1 MKKKLITYIFLAI
14 GATLIIF
21 SFLMAKIFQYKEKRI
36 IIGYLRSNNE
46 LMSIVDFNNN
56 DSLGYIKSN
65 NKIRV
70 TYMKPNGDVIL
81 DTDMDDYRA
90 QNYKDAEEFRDAVK
104 NGEGVS
110 ERYSDSPKRKII
122 YLATRLKNNNI
133 IRSSVNV
140 DNITF
145 LDGEFL
151 NYFIIVLG
159 LVLGLS
165 LWLANKLT
173 YIIVKPIENLDNVTS
188 RIAKGELDRRVSIT
202 SKDELGVLGKNFNY
216 MADKLQLTLSE
227 VRNNQNRLEAVLK
240 CMNSGVIA
248 VDRNYNIIIINPYAE
263 RIFGIDRNLVGE
275 SLIECVKNYELEKVL
290 LDNGKEYNEFKIMR
304 PMERNLEIRTTDII
318 NKNEHIGTVIVIQ
331 DITEMK
337 KLENM
342 RSEFVA
348 NVSHELKTPLTS
360 IRGFSE
366 TLMEVDDPVYR
377 KKFLGIINSE
387 SERLTRLIED
397 ILTLSRVENKK
408 GIKEDIID
416 VNTLMNEVVFLVKNT
431 ADRKNISID
440 FQGDEI
446 RSIKGDKDK
455 FTQML
460 INLVDNA
467 VKYTDNGGKVRIKS
481 KDYYN
486 YFTITIQ
493 DNGMGIDKKDIDNI
507 FQRFYRVDKARS
519 RADGGT
525 GLGLA
530 IVKHILVLFNG
541 DIEVN
546 SVVGKGSSFTIN
558 IPYNI

>member
-14 GATLIIF
+14 GSTLIIF
-21 SFLMAKIFQYKEKRI
+21 SFLMAKIFQYKEKKI
-36 IIGYLRSNNE
+36 ILDYLRSNNQ
-46 LMSIVDFNNN
+46 LMSTLDFNNN
-56 DSLGYIKSN
+56 DTLGYVKSN
-65 NKIRV
+65 NKITV

-81 DTDMDDYRA
+81 DTDVNESGLK
-90 QNYKDAEEFRDAVK
+90 NYKDAEEFIGAS
-104 NGEGVS
+104 NSGEGVS
-110 ERYSDSPKRKII
+110 ERYSESSKRNII

-133 IRSSVNV
+133 IRSAVNV

-145 LDGEFL
+145 LDREFL
-151 NYFIIVLG
+151 NCFIIVLG
-159 LVLGLS
+159 LILALS

-216 MADKLQLTLSE
+216 MADKLQITLSE
-227 VRNNQNRLEAVLK
+227 VTNNQNRLEAVLK

-248 VDRNYNIIIINPYAE
+248 VDRNYKIIIINPYAE
-263 RIFGIDRNLVGE
+263 RIFGIDRNIVGE
-275 SLIECVKNYELEKVL
+275 FLIDCVKDYELEKVL
-290 LDNGKEYNEFKIMR
+290 LDNGREHNEVKIMW
-304 PMERNLEIRTTDII
+304 PQERELEIKTTDII

-337 KLENM
+337 RLENM

-366 TLMEVDDPVYR
+366 TLMDVEDPVYR

-408 GIKEDIID
+408 GIKEEIID
-416 VNTLMNEVVFLVKNT
+416 VNNLINEVVFLVKNL
-431 ADRKNISID
+431 ADKKNISID
-440 FQGDEI
+440 LQGDKI
-446 RSIKGDKDK
+446 RDIKGDKDK

-467 VKYTDNGGKVRIKS
+467 VKYTDNGGKVNIKS
-481 KDYYN
+481 KSYDN
-486 YFTITIQ
+486 YFTITIK
-493 DNGMGIDKKDIDNI
+493 DNGMGIEEKDIENI
-507 FQRFYRVDKARS
+507 FQRFYRVNKARS

-530 IVKHILVLFNG
+530 IVKHILILFKG

-558 IPYNI
+558 IPYNS